1 MPSKDRRNFFRVV
14 SKLNQVESLMPAS
27 GALHRI
33 GWKAFFEQQLEP
45 GEESLIPAR
54 IAAHHGSQVILFS
67 AAGELALDIQLMDAC
82 GDIAVGDWILLNS
95 TGQRAKRRLDRE
107 TLISRKAAGQVAKE
121 QLIAAN
127 VDTLLI
133 VSSCNQDFS
142 LSRFE
147 RYLAVAFESKTT
159 PVVVLTKSDLCVDP
173 AELRQQVERL
183 HTGLV
188 VETLDARDPD
198 QVAVLDH
205 WCRPGQ
211 TVALVGSSGVGKSTL
226 ANSLGANH
234 LATAAIRADDDK
246 GRHTTTSR
254 SMHAMRQGGWLID
267 NPGMRELQLPSCEQ
281 GVADVFEDVMA
292 FTRHCRFRNCRHES
306 DAGCAAVA
314 AVEAGELDGRRLKSF
329 LKLRSEQER
338 NSESMAER
346 RDKDRKL
353 GKFYKSVQAN
363 NRKVK
368 KEG

>member
-1 MPSKDRRNFFRVV
+1 MA
-14 SKLNQVESLMPAS
+14 AS
-27 GALHRI
+27 DALHQF
-33 GWKAFFEQQLEP
+33 GWNAFFEQQLEP
-45 GEESLIPAR
+45 GEQSLIAAR
-54 IAAHHGSQVILFS
+54 VAAHHGGRVILL
-67 AAGELALDIQLMDAC
+67 AAEEELALDIQLLDAC
-82 GDIAVGDWILLNS
+82 EDVAVGDWILLNS
-95 TGQRAKRRLDRE
+95 TGERATRRLERE

-142 LSRFE
+142 LSRLE

-159 PVVVLTKSDLCVDP
+159 PVIVLTKSDLCDDP

-183 HTGLV
+183 HTGLI
-188 VETLDARDPD
+188 VETLDARDSE
-198 QVAVLDH
+198 QVTVLDH

-226 ANSLGANH
+226 ANSLGADH
-234 LATAAIRADDDK
+234 LATAGIRADDDK

-254 SMHAMRQGGWLID
+254 SMHLMRQGGWLID

-281 GVADVFEDVMA
+281 GVADVFEDVIA
-292 FTRHCRFRNCRHES
+292 FTRQCRFRNCRHEN

-314 AVEAGELDGRRLKSF
+314 AVEAGELDGRRLRSF

-346 RDKDRKL
+346 REKDRKQ

-368 KEG
+368 KE